1 MWSSDLHRHAPIRDS
16 KIRHS
21 NDEEKYD
28 DQPSAEFSII
38 SQRSK
43 TSEPTATAT
52 SPASTMPK
60 PATSPSRS
68 LRRLQE
74 PLSYRKTMDDPNKRM
89 VWIDLENDRFGLG
102 TESIIEIATIIT
114 DSELNIIAEGPN
126 LAISVAEE
134 LIEGMDEWNTRHH
147 FGSGLIDR
155 VRNDSVSLEE
165 AERQTLEFIKEH
177 VPKRTAPLCGNSV
190 WNDRQFL
197 VKEMPSVA
205 KYLHYRMVDVSTIKE
220 LARRWYPGLPKFEK
234 KGAHLALDD
243 IRESVY
249 ELVHFRELIFTDRP

>member
-1 MWSSDLHRHAPIRDS
+1 
-16 KIRHS
+16 
-21 NDEEKYD
+21 
-28 DQPSAEFSII
+28 
-38 SQRSK
+38 
-43 TSEPTATAT
+43 
-52 SPASTMPK
+52 
-60 PATSPSRS
+60 
-68 LRRLQE
+68 
-74 PLSYRKTMDDPNKRM
+74 MDDPNKRM
-89 VWIDLENDRFGLG
+89 VWIDLEMTGLDLER
-102 TESIIEIATIIT
+102 ESIIEIATIIT

-126 LAISVAEE
+126 LAISVSEE
-134 LIEGMDEWNTRHH
+134 LIKGMDEWNTRHH

-249 ELVHFRELIFTDRP
+249 ELVHYRELIFTDRP